1 MIKKHI
7 ALIIALVGVLCNIQT
22 TTANQRTECL
32 KKIILATQKFLTSQ
46 DKKEPSDSINLQQ
59 LIALP
64 QDNPSKESVE
74 AARIILDTGNK
85 LYNQREYHQVI
96 SLFSQIS
103 DPLQE
108 ILPDTDSAQSL
119 LIDMLNQLGMS
130 YKMVGL
136 QNSSLNS
143 FLKALVIAEHHNL
156 SDKKAILY
164 NNIGSTY
171 QQQKEYG
178 KADSVYLAACRINE
192 AAKDTEKLFVNYNN
206 LSVTAS
212 RAGNFPKA
220 LEYAFLAVHQLDPS
234 SDSIEIAWMKRNIAG
249 IYLSQ
254 NEKSLAEKYLKEVLD
269 FQERNRLERDLIDTY
284 IILSKLY
291 SDNPDSAQ
299 KYLEKALK
307 IAEQHKQLMYYPQI
321 VEQLGQYYEQKQ
333 DYRQTIRLL
342 KKNITIKDS
351 LLKNKTNNQHQTLQA
366 MYLDE
371 KRMMEEKEELIR
383 QQNRI
388 QRDTRLYIALTSVFC
403 LFILTGSILYIRRW
417 KFKYYRKIKKRIQEN
432 ERKYQS
438 QTELYN
444 QLQDEFEQEKALVE
458 AAERKKTVT
467 SVLLMRNQE
476 CFISLRE
483 TLQQINL
490 NLNIRDTSNRKL
502 IKEALTYIDQIQNE
516 NAQKEFVDSFEN
528 INQDFYNRLSQAY
541 PGLTSREL
549 RLCALIRLGLSNKEI
564 ADITFREVR
573 SVEAARNR
581 LRKKFALPQRE
592 DLLLF
597 LKQFD

>member
-1 MIKKHI
+1 MTRTHI
-7 ALIIALVGVLCNIQT
+7 ALIIALLGCLCNIQT
-22 TTANQRTECL
+22 IAANQRTDCL

-46 DKKEPSDSINLQQ
+46 DKKDSSDSVNLQQ
-59 LIALP
+59 LAALP

-156 SDKKAILY
+156 SDKRAILY

-220 LEYAFLAVHQLDPS
+220 LEYAFLAIHQLDS
-234 SDSIEIAWMKRNIAG
+234 TSDSIEIAWMKRNIAG
-249 IYLSQ
+249 IYLIQ

-284 IILSKLY
+284 IILSRLY

-444 QLQDEFEQEKALVE
+444 LLQDEFEQEKALVE